1 LNLKRWLSTPTNPAI
16 DSRNFLNVQIDAIG
30 IGLANSAAPFLPV
43 FLTRLGASNFQVG
56 LLTSMPAFTGFLL
69 AIAIGNFLQS
79 RRNIV
84 PWFSTA
90 RLLVVASFT
99 LTGLVTL
106 VVPEK
111 YAVIA
116 VLAIWALATLP
127 QTIVSIAFAVVM
139 NAVAGP
145 SGRLELMTHRWSI
158 MGFTSATTVILVG
171 LLLDRIDFPLNYQLV
186 FIGLSIGGLISFY
199 YSSHIHI
206 PDSDVPPRRIGVPLS
221 QRIRE
226 YTALI
231 LSERPFVSFA
241 SKRLVYMMG
250 VTLAT
255 PLFPLYLVR
264 EVQASDAWI
273 GAIATAQTA
282 ILIVGYFVWMNQSRQ
297 HGSRRVLRLAALGL
311 SFYPALVALTHD
323 VRLIVVYAGIAG
335 IFQAGLDLVFF
346 DELMKTVPIKY
357 SATFVSV
364 FQSLNF
370 FSSIIAP
377 LIGTTLAD
385 TIGLSGALLCS
396 FALRF
401 LGFCLFAFGKPVSMP
416 AEQIVQKQEA

>member
-1 LNLKRWLSTPTNPAI
+1 LIPSNPSI

-43 FLTRLGASNFQVG
+43 FLTRLGATNFQVG
-56 LLTSMPAFTGFLL
+56 LLTSMPALTGFLL

-79 RRNIV
+79 RRKIV
-84 PWFSTA
+84 PWFSAA
-90 RLLVVASFT
+90 RLLVVACFA

-106 VVPEK
+106 LVPEQ
-111 YAVIA
+111 YTVVA

-127 QTIVSIAFAVVM
+127 QTVVSIAFSVVM

-145 SGRLELMTHRWSI
+145 SGRFELMSHRWSI
-158 MGFTSATTVILVG
+158 MGITSATTVIIVG
-171 LLLDRIDFPLNYQLV
+171 QVLDWIDFPLNYQLV

-199 YSSHIHI
+199 YSSHIRI
-206 PDSDVPPRRIGVPLS
+206 PDLEPPPRRVGVPVA
-221 QRIRE
+221 QRLRE
-226 YTALI
+226 FTSLI

-250 VTLAT
+250 ITLAT

-264 EVQASDAWI
+264 EVEASDAWI
-273 GAIATAQTA
+273 GAISTAQTA
-282 ILIVGYFVWMNQSRQ
+282 ILIIGYFVWMNQSRQ
-297 HGSRRVLRLAALGL
+297 HGSRRVLLLASFGL
-311 SFYPALVALTHD
+311 SFYPALVSLTHE

-385 TIGLSGALLCS
+385 TIGLSGALMCS

-401 LGFCLFAFGKPVSMP
+401 LGFCLFAFAKPVPLP
-416 AEQIVQKQEA
+416 AEPVVEKQKA